1 VVAWIVPTDPAA
13 PPPIAELRESVAAQ
27 VAPWAAP
34 KELVVV
40 AELPRTASGKVRR
53 TDLA

>member
-1 VVAWIVPTDPAA
+1 VVVWVVPADPAA
-13 PPPIAELRESVAAQ
+13 PPALGQLRESVAAQ

-40 AELPRTASGKVRR
+40 SELPRTASGKVRR
-53 TDLA
+53 ADLA